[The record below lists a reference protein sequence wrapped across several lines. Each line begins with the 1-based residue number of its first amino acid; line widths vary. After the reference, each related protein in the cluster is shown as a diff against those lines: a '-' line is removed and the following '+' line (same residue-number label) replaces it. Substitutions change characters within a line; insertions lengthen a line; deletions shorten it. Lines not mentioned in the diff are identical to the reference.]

1 MMALTPEDL
10 LQPREDLAK
19 EMVSHMK
26 KIGALFH
33 SQLAYPPLLGRA
45 MSMPVFE
52 APPEPPKIQLSEDVT
67 VSDEFRE
74 RMNAWLLERFGRRES
89 VIMSGEA
96 LYMKDRGFVMRP
108 ETMSVL
114 RMNTTA

>member
-1 MMALTPEDL
+1 MMTLKSEDS
-10 LQPREDLAK
+10 LQLQDIIDAK
-19 EMVSHMK
+19 K
-26 KIGALFH
+26 KLESSEFFR
-33 SQLAYPPLLGRA
+33 QQTAYPPLVGRI
-45 MSMPVFE
+45 MGMPVFA
-52 APPEPPKIQLSEDVT
+52 APPEPPKIKLSESVT

-89 VIMSGEA
+89 VILSSRQVIYAKG
-96 LYMKDRGFVMRP
+96 LGFVMRP